1 MSYTSLLQ
9 YTLQSSLSLP
19 WSALLTS
26 PAGPTDTFARDVV
39 TSLAVER
46 VAVTAVGAPDTE
58 LVLLANLLTV
68 LALEACRTD
77 TLARH

>member
-1 MSYTSLLQ
+1 M
-9 YTLQSSLSLP
+9 
-19 WSALLTS
+19 LTS
-26 PAGPTDTFARDVV
+26 PALATDTFARDVV

-46 VAVTAVGAPDTE
+46 VAVTSVGAPDTE

-68 LALEACRTD
+68 LALEPCRTD